1 VFALLPRTIEVHHA
15 YLSLALLLQ
24 EDVYAGKVTEGMRDV
39 VLAVASNAKGHLDES
54 RALASRLPKGA
65 SQVLLSSIGCAR
77 YLEAL
82 EAANFDPF
90 HASLQSRPGV
100 QGAPLM
106 YVLAVK
112 YHMLM
117 GTY

>member
-1 VFALLPRTIEVHHA
+1 MGAFALA
-15 YLSLALLLQ
+15 Q

-39 VLAVASNAKGHLDES
+39 VLSVASNAKGHLDEA
-54 RALASRLPKGA
+54 RALSSRLPKGA
-65 SQVLLSSIGCAR
+65 SQVLLSSVGCAR
-77 YLEAL
+77 YLQAL
-82 EAANFDPF
+82 ESANFDPF

-100 QGAPLM
+100 QGAPLTHI
-106 YVLAVK
+106 LAVK